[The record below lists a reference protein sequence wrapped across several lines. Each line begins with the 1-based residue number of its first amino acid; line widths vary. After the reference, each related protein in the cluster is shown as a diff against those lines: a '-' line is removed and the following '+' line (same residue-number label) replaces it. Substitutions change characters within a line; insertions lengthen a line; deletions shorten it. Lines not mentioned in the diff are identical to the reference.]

1 MKKMTFLAALLGF
14 TQFSN
19 AQVGIGT
26 ATPADAVQLE
36 ISATN
41 KGILI
46 PRIELRNTTTFGPIT
61 GTAIESLL
69 VYNTATAADVTPGF
83 YYWVSVNGT
92 VAAHWERIV
101 NQTQL
106 DEAIGDITDLQGDV
120 SKIIELLKVAFPSN
134 NLVAPSVNGDTH
146 GGGMVFIPGATPTIE
161 YVYFDGTNYVT
172 KDITSDIINLIKG
185 NETKTFFRKVDDA
198 TTENAQYLYFSEEA
212 IQIWLAANSANT
224 VANIPN
230 SAAAVTIDA
239 VSDVVNNFESILNQ
253 TTEYNGVNVTVE
265 QIIKE
270 LASQVEGN
278 VIYKNIAA
286 VGSPANWVFQYWDGT
301 QYQTI
306 SLTDLVGAA
315 QSKTALV
322 KTNTAN
328 APVKQYFVSETYLIA
343 NAGAIPSQTVVNGWT
358 PSTLP
363 AGIFEIDIVAGVATN
378 IQTILDQTV
387 TITED
392 GKTFTTVEQ
401 YIQYISSKGDA
412 NVGYTVAG
420 ITAANNNGVAIP
432 ANSFYY
438 INQTT
443 GNKVFIDL
451 SSIVKQNETKTKLIK
466 IGTKQYYVSE
476 SYTGTTDPTTGAET
490 GVYEIDVI
498 DGIVNNFNEFIT
510 STVTGGGTNYTTVE
524 EYIEYISANS
534 MQDGVT
540 KIVIDGAGQASFQ
553 QWNNTTNT
561 WVPVANTAFSTI
573 VKANETVTTMTL
585 NADGTYTYK
594 NEAGADVIVNIP
606 ASVIQELG
614 DIIEATT
621 TFNNSSATTLVEYIQ
636 NMINNTDLPAGTVTA
651 EIVNGNIVFSIIDVN
666 GVATVV
672 PSTAFN
678 NIVKANETKT
688 TIGKS
693 TNNSAYAQV
702 LVDPKAAQKVVYEY
716 LTESATVKNY
726 IDVTADVEWSIENNT
741 NVKNAIEDI
750 INNLLNQGGN
760 VYFTRTAI
768 AAGTPAGQL
777 AIPAFSFYT
786 INATTGVKELVDIA
800 QTIVNAITNA
810 TTIQKQEIKNQLG
823 DTYNTTTVTNTGDT
837 WIDGS
842 KIYAGVYAATVTGG
856 TANVSTISITPPVGT
871 TALGK
876 IVSIK
881 LLNNDN
887 NIINTSTTDV
897 ALAGSNL
904 SFRIGTGNMYNVL
917 SSSDL
922 SVKVVVEFS
931 AQ

>member
-1 MKKMTFLAALLGF
+1 MKKMTFLAALLGV

-41 KGILI
+41 KGVLI
-46 PRIELRNTTTFGPIT
+46 PRVGLTNTTTFSPIT
-61 GTAIESLL
+61 GTAVESLL
-69 VYNTATAADVTPGF
+69 VYNMATAADVTPGF
-83 YYWVSVNGT
+83 YYWVPVNGT

-120 SKIIELLKVAFPSN
+120 SKIIALLKVAFPAN
-134 NLVAPSVNGDTH
+134 NLVDPVVTGDTF
-146 GGGMVFIPGATPTIE
+146 GGGMVFTPGTTPTIE
-161 YVYFDGTNYVT
+161 YVYFDGTNYVK
-172 KDITSDIINLIKG
+172 KDITTDIMNLIKG
-185 NETKTFFRKVDDA
+185 AESKTTFIEFPTASGK
-198 TTENAQYLYFSEEA
+198 YYYISEE
-212 IQIWLAANSANT
+212 
-224 VANIPN
+224 
-230 SAAAVTIDA
+230 TI
-239 VSDVVNNFESILNQ
+239 NEN
-253 TTEYNGVNVTVE
+253 NGVIPTSPFSTGTTLRPGVILLDVPQSVITNFQTILDGTTTIVKPGGSFYTVE
-265 QIIKE
+265 EIIKMI
-270 LASQVEGN
+270 ASQVEGN
-278 VIYKNIAA
+278 VIYTNIGTTGA
-286 VGSPANWVFQYWDGT
+286 PNWVFQYWSDAANAGAGG
-301 QYQTI
+301 YITI
-306 SLTDLVGAA
+306 NLTDLVGAA

-343 NAGAIPSQTVVNGWT
+343 NGGTIPSQAVVNGWT
-358 PSTLP
+358 SSTLP

-401 YIQYISSKGDA
+401 YIQYIASKGDA

-420 ITAANNNGVAIP
+420 ITAANNDGVAIP

-451 SSIVKQNETKTKLIK
+451 ASIVKQNETKTKLIT

-476 SYTGTTDPTTGAET
+476 SYTGSTDPTTGTEA
-490 GVYEIDVI
+490 GVYEIDFI

-540 KIVIDGAGQASFQ
+540 KIVIDGTGQASFE
-553 QWNNTTNT
+553 QWNNATNT

-573 VKANETVTTMTL
+573 VKANETVTTINKVQTGTVPTGDVEISYNYFNETPGATPQQSIDLNGDVLTL
-585 NADGTYTYK
+585 
-594 NEAGADVIVNIP
+594 
-606 ASVIQELG
+606 
-614 DIIEATT
+614 IEGNTD
-621 TFNNSSATTLVEYIQ
+621 IQ
-636 NMINNTDLPAGTVTA
+636 NAITNILNN
-651 EIVNGNIVFSIIDVN
+651 
-666 GVATVV
+666 
-672 PSTAFN
+672 
-678 NIVKANETKT
+678 
-688 TIGKS
+688 
-693 TNNSAYAQV
+693 
-702 LVDPKAAQKVVYEY
+702 
-716 LTESATVKNY
+716 
-726 IDVTADVEWSIENNT
+726 
-741 NVKNAIEDI
+741 
-750 INNLLNQGGN
+750 GGN
-760 VYFTRTAI
+760 VYYGDHDSNP
-768 AAGTPAGQL
+768 GTPNV
-777 AIPAFSFYT
+777 FYT
-786 INATTGVKELVDIA
+786 IVNNVKTPIDISEVV
-800 QTIVNAITNA
+800 VNAITNA
-810 TTIQKQEIKNQLG
+810 TTVQKQEIKNQLG

-837 WIDGS
+837 WIDGG
-842 KIYAGVYAATVTGG
+842 KIYAGIYDATVTGG
-856 TANVSTISITPPVGT
+856 TANVSTISLTPPAGT

-897 ALAGSNL
+897 ALSGNNL

-917 SSSDL
+917 SSSNL
-922 SVKVVVEFS
+922 SIKVVVEFS